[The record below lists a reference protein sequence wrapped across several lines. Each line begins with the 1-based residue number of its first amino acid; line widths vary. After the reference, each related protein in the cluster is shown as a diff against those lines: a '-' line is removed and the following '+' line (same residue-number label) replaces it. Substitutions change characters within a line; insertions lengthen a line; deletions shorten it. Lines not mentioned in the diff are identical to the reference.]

1 MNVYV
6 FDSNALMH
14 LFDYYFESRFTTL
27 WKCFYKY
34 VDNGQIVSV
43 REVRNEINGHYNKE
57 RRVNIWAK
65 NNSTIFTTP
74 TMEEMLF
81 VREIFKIEHFQ
92 VVISRKNLLNGRPV
106 ADPFVIAK
114 AKVMDAVVV
123 SNEANRPQGAKIPN
137 ICEHFNVKCINLE
150 RFMEVENWMF

>member
-14 LFDYYFESRFTTL
+14 LFDYYLNQFTTL

-65 NNSTIFTTP
+65 QFYYFYNSYNGRNAFCTRNIQ
-74 TMEEMLF
+74 
-81 VREIFKIEHFQ
+81 IEHFQ
-92 VVISRKNLLNGRPV
+92 VVISRKNL
-106 ADPFVIAK
+106 
-114 AKVMDAVVV
+114 
-123 SNEANRPQGAKIPN
+123 
-137 ICEHFNVKCINLE
+137 
-150 RFMEVENWMF
+150 